1 MYTIRPMTIAD
12 YAPVIELM
20 QQTPGV
26 SLRDADS
33 RDATA
38 RYLARNPNLSFVA
51 HAAGQLAGCIMA
63 GHDGR
68 RGYLQHLTVRAEYR
82 RQGIASALVE
92 QCVAELERLGIFKYH
107 IDVFKTNTPAA
118 AYWQSQGWKLRTDID
133 RYSLIRSGAENA

>member
-1 MYTIRPMTIAD
+1 MYLIRLMTLAD
-12 YAPVIELM
+12 YEPVIELL

-33 RDATA
+33 REATA
-38 RYLARNPNLSFVA
+38 RYLLRNPNLSFVA
-51 HAAGQLAGCIMA
+51 HMGDQLAGCIMA

-68 RGYLQHLTVRAEYR
+68 RGYLQHLTVRADYR
-82 RQGIASALVE
+82 RQGIANALVK

-118 AYWQSQGWKLRTDID
+118 AYWQGQGWQLRTDID
-133 RYSLIRSGAENA
+133 RYSLSRPGTENP